1 MYDIFYVSASNG
13 NDKDWLTI
21 KSKYPLA
28 QKLTNIKSYEEIQS
42 KSFTKLFWVIWDD
55 VDLTSFNLLD
65 YKASKW
71 DDMYVHVFKNGEYD
85 DGICLFPK
93 SLTISQR
100 EFHHRFFT
108 AKKEIDIV
116 ASNPKQYNKYC
127 PSTFEEYQ
135 QITDDMFWILAP
147 GVKILN
153 EEIFNLY
160 FSHHNSYD
168 RRENHVFKN
177 LCNGEEVYLNGLI
190 LCSKYKILSKKEFE
204 RQYTVDKKEH
214 DTLVCKF
221 QYSVYTINNYV
232 EYLEIV
238 NAEKQ
243 KMFWCVWHGIEVIDA
258 SIFDLYFKPNNP
270 TLDYDR
276 SENHVFKNL
285 CNDKESY
292 LSGVVLFSTTKIISE
307 REFNR
312 RYLIDKKE
320 HDVIV
325 SRYAYPKHNLTSY
338 SEYLEILENET
349 QPMFWGIWSEILIT
363 DSTIFNLYFD
373 PNDGKYDHDRKENHV
388 FKNLCNTTETFLC
401 GLVLFS
407 KEKIISEREFNR
419 RYLIDK
425 KEYPLVVSRYVY
437 PRHNLTTYTE
447 YLQIVKNEM
456 QTMFWGIWPE
466 IEVTDNTVFNL
477 YFDPNDGKYEHDR
490 KENHVFKNVC
500 NDKETYLCGLVLF
513 SKEKII
519 SEREFNRRYLI
530 DKKEHDV
537 IVSRYRY
544 NKYTLSSYDEYVEI
558 ATNELQPMFWGIWPE
573 IEVTDN
579 TVFNLYFDP
588 NDGKYDHDRKE
599 NHTFKHMFND
609 SEIYNNGVILF
620 SKDKIIGQREF
631 NHRFLIEKKE
641 HDVIASKHHMYDV
654 VFISYN
660 EANAEENYLRLVDAC
675 PRAKR
680 VHGIKGIHNAHI
692 KAAKL
697 CNTDMIWVVDGDA
710 VVEDNFNF
718 DLVMSSYDI
727 DCVHV
732 WRSRNPINNLEY
744 GNGGVKLLPRQLTL
758 HMDVNT
764 SDMTTS
770 ISKKFKAMDTVSNIN
785 SFNTDKFTTWR
796 SAFRECC
803 KLSSRAIERQ
813 FEEETQQRLD
823 IWCTIGHDERFGE
836 YAIAGAKAG
845 RQYGLENKNNLEDLR
860 KINDFEWLKEKFD
873 ASK

>member
-13 NDKDWLTI
+13 NDKDWKTI
-21 KSKYPLA
+21 KSRYPLA
-28 QKLTNIKSYEEIQS
+28 QRLTNIKSYEEIQS
-42 KSFTKLFWVIWDD
+42 KSFTKMFWVIWDD
-55 VDLTSFNLLD
+55 VELTSFNLLD
-65 YKASKW
+65 YKADKW
-71 DDMYVHVFKNGEYD
+71 DDIYVHVFKNGEHYD
-85 DGICLFPK
+85 GVCLFPK
-93 SLTISQR
+93 SLKISQR

-108 AKKEIDIV
+108 SKKEIEII
-116 ASNPKQYNKYC
+116 ASDPKQYNKYYL
-127 PSTFEEYQ
+127 STFEEYQ
-135 QITDDMFWILAP
+135 TITDDMFWVVLP
-147 GVKILN
+147 GIKILN
-153 EEIFNLY
+153 NEIFNLY

-177 LCNGEEVYLNGLI
+177 LCNGEELYLTGVI
-190 LCSKYKILSKKEFE
+190 LCSKFKRLSKKEFE
-204 RQYTVDKKEH
+204 RQYAVDKKEH
-214 DTLVCKF
+214 DIVVCKF
-221 QYSVYTINNYV
+221 EYPVYTINNYA
-232 EYLEIV
+232 EYLEII
-238 NAEKQ
+238 NTSQ
-243 KMFWCVWHGIEVIDA
+243 QPMFWCVWAGTEVIDI

-270 TLDYDR
+270 TFDYDR
-276 SENHVFKNL
+276 SENHMFKNL

-320 HDVIV
+320 HDLVV
-325 SRYAYPKHNLTSY
+325 SRYAYPRYNLTTY
-338 SEYLEILENET
+338 DEYLQIFENET
-349 QPMFWGIWSEILIT
+349 QS
-363 DSTIFNLYFD
+363 
-373 PNDGKYDHDRKENHV
+373 
-388 FKNLCNTTETFLC
+388 
-401 GLVLFS
+401 
-407 KEKIISEREFNR
+407 
-419 RYLIDK
+419 
-425 KEYPLVVSRYVY
+425 
-437 PRHNLTTYTE
+437 
-447 YLQIVKNEM
+447 
-456 QTMFWGIWPE
+456 MFWGIWPE

-477 YFDPNDGKYEHDR
+477 YFDPNDGKYDHDR
-490 KENHVFKNVC
+490 KENHVFKNLC

-530 DKKEHDV
+530 DKKEHDL

-544 NKYTLSSYDEYVEI
+544 NKYVLSSYNEYLEI
-558 ATNELQPMFWGIWPE
+558 ARNEPQPMFWGVWPE
-573 IEVTDN
+573 IETIND

-609 SEIYNNGVILF
+609 AEIHNNGVVLF

-641 HDVIASKHHMYDV
+641 HDILASKHRLYDV

-660 EANAEENYLRLVDAC
+660 EANADENYLRLLDTC

-680 VHGIKGIHNAHI
+680 VHGVKGIHNAHI
-692 KAAKL
+692 KAATL
-697 CNTDMIWVVDGDA
+697 CDTDMIWVVDGDA
-710 VVEDNFNF
+710 VIESDFNF

-744 GNGGVKLLPRQLTL
+744 GNGGVKLLPRHLTL
-758 HMDVNT
+758 NMDVNT

-770 ISKKFKAMDTVSNIN
+770 ISKKFKAMNTVSNTN
-785 SFNTDKFTTWR
+785 SFNTDEFTTWR

-803 KLSSRAIERQ
+803 KLSSRTIERQ

-823 IWCTIGHDERFGE
+823 VWCTIGKEALFGE
-836 YAIAGAKAG
+836 HAIAGAKAG
-845 RQYGLENKNNLEDLR
+845 RQYGLENKNNLAELR
-860 KINDFEWLKEKFD
+860 RINDFDWLKEKFD

>member
-1 MYDIFYVSASNG
+1 MYDIFYVSN
-13 NDKDWLTI
+13 NNENNEDWTTI

-28 QKLTNIKSYEEIQS
+28 QRLSNITSYEDIRI
-42 KSFTKLFWVIWDD
+42 KSFTKMFWVIWDD
-55 VDLTSFNLLD
+55 VELTSFNLLD
-65 YKASKW
+65 YKVTKW
-71 DDMYVHVFKNGEYD
+71 DDMYVHVFKNGEHYD
-85 DGICLFPK
+85 GVCLCPK
-93 SLTISQR
+93 SLKISQR

-116 ASNPKQYNKYC
+116 ASNPKPYKKYY

-135 QITDDMFWILAP
+135 TITDDMFWVVLP
-147 GVKILN
+147 GIKILN
-153 EEIFNLY
+153 EDVFNLY

-177 LCNGEEVYLNGLI
+177 LCNGEELYLTGII
-190 LCSKYKILSKKEFE
+190 LCSKFKPLSKKEFE
-204 RQYTVDKKEH
+204 RQYAVDKKEH
-214 DTLVCKF
+214 DLVVCKF
-221 QYSVYTINNYV
+221 QYPVHVINNYS
-232 EYLEIV
+232 EYLEII
-238 NAEKQ
+238 NTNQ
-243 KMFWCVWHGIEVIDA
+243 QPMFWYVWPGTEVIDT
-258 SIFDLYFKPNNP
+258 SIFDLYFKPNNS
-270 TLDYDR
+270 TFDYDR

-320 HDVIV
+320 HDLVV
-325 SRYAYPKHNLTSY
+325 SRYVYPRYNLTTY
-338 SEYLEILENET
+338 AEYLQIVENET
-349 QPMFWGIWSEILIT
+349 QPMFWGVWSEIAVIDNT
-363 DSTIFNLYFD
+363 VFNLYFD
-373 PNDGKYDHDRKENHV
+373 PNDGKYDHDRTENHV
-388 FKNLCNTTETFLC
+388 FKNLCNDKETYLC

-425 KEYPLVVSRYVY
+425 KEYPLVVSRY
-437 PRHNLTTYTE
+437 
-447 YLQIVKNEM
+447 
-456 QTMFWGIWPE
+456 
-466 IEVTDNTVFNL
+466 
-477 YFDPNDGKYEHDR
+477 
-490 KENHVFKNVC
+490 
-500 NDKETYLCGLVLF
+500 
-513 SKEKII
+513 
-519 SEREFNRRYLI
+519 
-530 DKKEHDV
+530 
-537 IVSRYRY
+537 RY

-558 ATNELQPMFWGIWPE
+558 ATNELQPMFWGVWPE

-588 NDGKYDHDRKE
+588 NDGKYDHDRTE
-599 NHTFKHMFND
+599 NHTFKHLFND

-631 NHRFLIEKKE
+631 KHRFLIEKKE
-641 HDVIASKHHMYDV
+641 HDILASKHRLYDV

-660 EANAEENYLRLVDAC
+660 EANAEENYLRLLDKC

-680 VHGIKGIHNAHI
+680 VHGVKGIHNAHI
-692 KAAKL
+692 NAATL
-697 CNTDMIWVVDGDA
+697 CDTDMIWIVDGDA
-710 VVEDNFNF
+710 VIEDDFNF

-758 HMDVNT
+758 NMDVNT

-770 ISKKFKAMDTVSNIN
+770 ISKKFKAMNTVSNTN
-785 SFNTDKFTTWR
+785 SFNTDEFTTWR

-823 IWCTIGHDERFGE
+823 IWCTTGHDAQFGE

-845 RQYGLENKNNLEDLR
+845 RQYGLENKNNLEELR
-860 KINDFEWLKEKFD
+860 KINDFDWLKEKFD